1 MSLNMEKFKKIEAL
15 HLCKNILEGLP
26 KDVAIRSAIQV
37 KKLLQDSR
45 WDKFDLNNADQEINY
60 IYSIV
65 LAREVIDYLI

>member
-1 MSLNMEKFKKIEAL
+1 MEKFKKIEAL

-26 KDVAIRSAIQV
+26 KDVTIHSAIQV
-37 KKLLQDSR
+37 KKLLQNNR
-45 WDKFDLNNADQEINY
+45 WDTFDLNNTDQEINY